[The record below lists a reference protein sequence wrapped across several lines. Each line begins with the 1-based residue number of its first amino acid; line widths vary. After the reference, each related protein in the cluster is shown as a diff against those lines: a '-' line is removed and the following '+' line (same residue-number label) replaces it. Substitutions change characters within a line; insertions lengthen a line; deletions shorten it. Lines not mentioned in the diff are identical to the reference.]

1 MIYKSLFIT
10 LFFLIKLNVSWSI
23 LTTEDRMRNLANELR
38 CMVCQNQSLLESDS
52 ELAKDL
58 KSLIKEKFNEGKS
71 EQEVKTYL
79 VERYGEFIL
88 FKPSFKFSNLLLW
101 LSPILSILIVGFIA
115 FRKTI
120 ILNTRK

>member
-120 ILNTRK
+120 VLNTRK

>member
-1 MIYKSLFIT
+1 MIYKNLFIA
-10 LFFLIKLNVSWSI
+10 LFFLINLNVSYSM

-71 EQEVKTYL
+71 EQEVKAYL

-120 ILNTRK
+120 VLNTRK

>member
-1 MIYKSLFIT
+1 MIYKNLFIA
-10 LFFLIKLNVSWSI
+10 LFFLINLNVSYSM

>member
-101 LSPILSILIVGFIA
+101 LSPILSVLIVGFIA

-120 ILNTRK
+120 ILNARK

>member
-1 MIYKSLFIT
+1 MIYKNLFIA
-10 LFFLIKLNVSWSI
+10 LFFLINLNVSYSM

-58 KSLIKEKFNEGKS
+58 KSLIKEKFNEGKT

>member
-71 EQEVKTYL
+71 EQEVKAYL

-101 LSPILSILIVGFIA
+101 LSPILSVLIVGFIA

-120 ILNTRK
+120 ILNARK

>member
-1 MIYKSLFIT
+1 MIYKNLFIA
-10 LFFLIKLNVSWSI
+10 LFFLINLNVSYSM

-71 EQEVKTYL
+71 EQEAKTYL

-101 LSPILSILIVGFIA
+101 LSPILSVLIVGFIA

-120 ILNTRK
+120 ILNARK

>member
-1 MIYKSLFIT
+1 MIYKTLFIT
-10 LFFLIKLNVSWSI
+10 LFFLINFNVSWSM

-71 EQEVKTYL
+71 EQEVKAYL
-79 VERYGEFIL
+79 DERYGEFIL

-120 ILNTRK
+120 VLNTRK